1 MKLGIRS
8 LTGTGALALA
18 ILLCVSGPA
27 ALAAKDPSEQTLKET
42 YQQQAAAPADTTNKD
57 NAALYAEVQRANA
70 ENHYENYTGEDIV
83 KQATDVSAVS
93 ADIKKETVGASAR
106 PVLVWERRTE

>member
-70 ENHYENYTGEDIV
+70 EITMRTIPA
-83 KQATDVSAVS
+83 KTSS
-93 ADIKKETVGASAR
+93 SK
-106 PVLVWERRTE
+106 RRMSPRFQRI